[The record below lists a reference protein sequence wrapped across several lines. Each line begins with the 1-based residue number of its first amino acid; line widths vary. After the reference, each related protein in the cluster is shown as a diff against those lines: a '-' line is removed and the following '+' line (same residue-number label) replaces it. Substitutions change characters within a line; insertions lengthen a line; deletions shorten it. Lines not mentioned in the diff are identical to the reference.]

1 MMKQAL
7 GLLARFNRLAPAGIT
22 PKFATVDEWQ
32 AWQQAEGRKHCE
44 ALETQNRQARS
55 SKLLGRSGIRQLHQ
69 RCTFSNY
76 QVTCNAQRKA
86 YSEAKSWLANSGTSA
101 GGFVFSGTP
110 GTGKNHLAAAIGNQ
124 LIADGKT
131 VLIVTVADL
140 MTQLRACYDG
150 SMSEAAFLDGL
161 CDVDLLVIDE
171 VGVQRDTQ
179 NERIILNQIIDRRT
193 SSLRPVGILTNLN
206 HASLTQL
213 LGERV
218 MDRLKMNDSTWV
230 NFTWGSFRS
239 QVHTRLHG
247 KNS

>member
-1 MMKQAL
+1 MKQASA
-7 GLLARFNRLAPAGIT
+7 LLARFNRLAPAGIT
-22 PKFATVDEWQ
+22 PKFTTVAEWQ
-32 AWQQAEGRKHCE
+32 AWQQAEGRRSCE
-44 ALETQNRQARS
+44 ALEAQNRQARS

-76 QVTCNAQRKA
+76 QITCEAQQKA

-124 LIADGKT
+124 LIAAGKT

-150 SMSEAAFLDGL
+150 SMSEATFLDGL
-161 CDVDLLVIDE
+161 CDVDLLIIDE

-206 HASLTQL
+206 HASLAQL

-218 MDRLKMNDSTWV
+218 MDRLKMNDSIWV

-239 QVHTRLHG
+239 QVRTSLNG
-247 KNS
+247 NKF